1 MKTTNMI
8 LWLSLGWLPLMIYA
22 MLGNE
27 TKFKKNIAVGVTF
40 PQAGREDPEVLVQL
54 KKFRT
59 AQRRLCLALVALA
72 VVGAFLPWGFG
83 WTMTAFLIWVDL
95 CVILPYLPYVRCN
108 KALRRIKAD
117 RGWGRQGEGRR
128 VTVDLRSAA
137 TPVKELSLG
146 HFLLPTLVALIPC
159 LWCFWQGETALA
171 LTLLLNAV
179 LTLSCY
185 LLYRYALR
193 RRSEVVDDN
202 TDLTEVLTRLRRQHW
217 RRLSLWT
224 AWYLALLSLC
234 MWGTSRRPF
243 LGMTALA
250 ALTLALL
257 FLVLRQEFSLRRMQ
271 EKLTADSGVGEYVDE
286 DDKWLWGLFY
296 YDPHDSRLIVNNRVG
311 GNTTVN
317 LARRAGQV
325 FMGLTAALL
334 LFLPLI
340 GVWLVQVERTPVT
353 VTVEGETLVAR
364 HMGTRYAVDLEDI
377 ETVTLV
383 EERPRIVRIV
393 GTGMDSVQKGSYSSE
408 AWGPLTACLDPR
420 TGPWLLVE
428 TGEKTY
434 LLGDS
439 QAGEAEEVYRQL
451 EHYGEQ
457 AGE

>member
-1 MKTTNMI
+1 MKTTNLI
-8 LWLSLGWLPLMIYA
+8 LWLSLCWIPLMIYA

-40 PQAGREDPEVLVQL
+40 PQAGREDPEVLAQL
-54 KKFRT
+54 KRFRT
-59 AQRRLCLALVALA
+59 AQRWLCLALMALA
-72 VVGAFLPWGFG
+72 VVGALLPWDLG
-83 WTMTAFLIWVDL
+83 WSMTAFLVWIDL
-95 CVILPYLPYVRCN
+95 CVVLPYLPYVRCN
-108 KALRRIKAD
+108 RALRQIKAD
-117 RGWGRQGEGRR
+117 RGWARRGEGRR

-137 TPVKELSLG
+137 TPVRELSLG
-146 HFLLPTLVALIPC
+146 HFLLPALAALLPS
-159 LWCFWQGETALA
+159 LWCFWKGETAFA
-171 LTLLLNAV
+171 LTLLVNAA

-193 RRSEVVDDN
+193 RKSEVVDGN

-224 AWYLALLSLC
+224 AWYLALLSLG
-234 MWGTSRRPF
+234 MLWSYYRPL
-243 LGMTALA
+243 LGMTAVL
-250 ALTLALL
+250 ALTLVLL
-257 FLVLRQEFSLRRMQ
+257 LLVLRQEFSLRRMQ

-296 YDPHDSRLIVNNRVG
+296 YDPDDSRLIVNNRVG

-340 GVWLVQVERTPVT
+340 GVWMVQMERTPVT
-353 VTVEGETLVAR
+353 VAVEGEALVAR
-364 HMGTRYAVDLEDI
+364 HMGTRYAVALEDI
-377 ETVTLV
+377 EAVTLV
-383 EERPRIVRIV
+383 EERPRIARIV

-428 TGEKTY
+428 TGEETY
-434 LLGDS
+434 LFGATR
-439 QAGEAEEVYRQL
+439 AGEAEEAYRQL
-451 EHYGEQ
+451 EGYGE
-457 AGE
+457 

>member
-1 MKTTNMI
+1 MKSGNMI
-8 LWLSLGWLPLMIYA
+8 LWLSLCWIPLMIYA

-40 PQAGREDPEVLVQL
+40 PQAGREDPEVLAQL
-54 KKFRT
+54 KRFRT
-59 AQRRLCLALVALA
+59 AQRWLCLALVTLA
-72 VVGAFLPWGFG
+72 AVGAFLPWSFG
-83 WTMTAFLIWVDL
+83 WSMTAFLVWVDL

-108 KALRRIKAD
+108 RALRQIKAD
-117 RGWGRQGEGRR
+117 RGWSRQGAGRR

-159 LWCFWQGETALA
+159 LWCFRQGETAFA
-171 LTLLLNAV
+171 LTLLLNAA

-185 LLYRYALR
+185 LFYRYALR
-193 RRSEVVDDN
+193 RKSEVVDDN

-234 MWGTSRRPF
+234 MWGTARRPF
-243 LGMTALA
+243 LGMCALA
-250 ALTLALL
+250 VLTLVLL

-271 EKLTADSGVGEYVDE
+271 ERLTADSGVGEYVDE

-296 YDPHDSRLIVNNRVG
+296 YDPDDSRLIVNNRVG

-325 FMGLTAALL
+325 LMGLTAALL
-334 LFLPLI
+334 LLLPLI

-353 VTVEGETLVAR
+353 VAVEGETLVAR
-364 HMGTRYAVDLEDI
+364 HMGTCYAVDLEDI

-408 AWGPLTACLDPR
+408 QWGPLTACLDPR

-428 TGEKTY
+428 TPEDTY
-434 LLGDS
+434 LFGATR
-439 QAGEAEEVYRQL
+439 AGEAEEAYRLL
-451 EHYGEQ
+451 EGYG
-457 AGE
+457 G